1 MFCYTPLNIVIIK
14 ILVKIIEHDIDVIN
28 KHLIFCFWVNKAS
41 LTFLCLHIIVINN
54 VLSFWIKGVIS
65 RLSPRINLYYKILSF
80 SRFIHKCDT
89 SKSLILLPLNLLK
102 LIKHL
107 HGLYNFLH
115 VFFFQQQRNETTYN
129 GSLTTWNVGTQKLWR
144 RCVK

>member
-14 ILVKIIEHDIDVIN
+14 ILVKFIEHYIDVIN

-41 LTFLCLHIIVINN
+41 LTFLCLHIIIINK
-54 VLSFWIKGVIS
+54 VLSIWIKGVIS
-65 RLSPRINLYYKILSF
+65 WHSPRINLYYKILNF

-89 SKSLILLPLNLLK
+89 SKSLIPLPLSLLK

-107 HGLYNFLH
+107 DGLYNFLH
-115 VFFFQQQRNETTYN
+115 VFFQQQRNETTYN
-129 GSLTTWNVGTQKLWR
+129 GSLTTWNVGTQRLWR
-144 RCVK
+144 HCVK